1 METSVL
7 KVAVENWLDDYF
19 KNKKDYNSKIYEAMY
34 YSVQVGGKR
43 IRPMLFVLSY
53 MLYKENWRSVLPV
66 ACGLEMIHTY
76 SLIHDDLPCMDNDD
90 LRRGKPTNHKV
101 FGEAVAV
108 LAGDALL
115 NEAFSIMFRYCMEN
129 ESAAVKACGLISEAS
144 GAEGMI
150 AGQLVDIMSE
160 GKAIS
165 DEELF
170 YMHKKKTGELIKAAV
185 VSGAMLGGASE
196 IEVEALKQYG
206 EKLGLAFQIKDDI
219 LDVTGQTALL
229 GKKTNSDINNNKS
242 TFVTMYGI
250 DKCKEKCIEL
260 TNDCI
265 EILKRL
271 NKGTEKLEDLT
282 LLLLKRE
289 F

>member
-1 METSVL
+1 MGTSVFKL
-7 KVAVENWLDDYF
+7 AIENWLDDYF
-19 KNKKDYNSKIYEAMY
+19 KNKKEYNRKIYESMY
-34 YSVQVGGKR
+34 YSLQVGGKR
-43 IRPMLFVLSY
+43 VRPMLLILSY
-53 MLYKENWRSVLPV
+53 MIYKDNWRSVLPV

-90 LRRGKPTNHKV
+90 LRRGKPTNHRV

-115 NEAFSIMFRYCMEN
+115 NEAFNIMFRFCVEN
-129 ESAAVKACGLISEAS
+129 EGAAVKACRVISEAS

-150 AGQLVDIMSE
+150 AGQIVDITSE
-160 GKAIS
+160 GKIIS
-165 DEELF
+165 DDELL
-170 YMHKKKTGELIKAAV
+170 YMHRKKTGELIKAAV
-185 VSGAMLGGASE
+185 VSGAILGGAPE
-196 IEVEALKQYG
+196 VEVEALRQYG
-206 EKLGLAFQIKDDI
+206 EKLGLAFQIEDDI
-219 LDVTGQTALL
+219 LDVTGQTTLL
-229 GKKTNSDINNNKS
+229 GKNTNSDANNNKS

-250 DKCKEKCIEL
+250 DKCKEKCTEL

-265 EILKRL
+265 EILKKL
-271 NKGTEKLEDLT
+271 NKDTKELENLT

>member
-7 KVAVENWLDDYF
+7 KLAIENWLDDYF
-19 KNKKDYNSKIYEAMY
+19 SNKADYNKGIYESMY
-34 YSVQVGGKR
+34 YSLQVGGKR
-43 IRPMLFVLSY
+43 IRPMLFILSY
-53 MLYKENWRSVLPV
+53 MLYKDNWKSVLPM

-115 NEAFSIMFRYCMEN
+115 NEAFSILFKYCLDSEK
-129 ESAAVKACGLISEAS
+129 SAVKACRLISEAS

-150 AGQLVDIMSE
+150 AGQIVDIMSE
-160 GKAIS
+160 GKSIS
-165 DEELF
+165 RDELF
-170 YMHKKKTGELIKAAV
+170 YMHKKKTGELIKASI
-185 VSGAMLGGASE
+185 VSGAILGGAPQ
-196 IEVEALKQYG
+196 IEAEALERYG

-219 LDVTGQTALL
+219 LDVTGETALL
-229 GKKTNSDINNNKS
+229 GKKTNSDVSNNKS

-260 TNDCI
+260 TQECI
-265 EILKRL
+265 EILRSL
-271 NKGTEKLEDLT
+271 NKNTNELEELT
-282 LLLLKRE
+282 FFLLKRE